1 MQRRKNDSTL
11 GVDSGAIDDA
21 GEKPKVRKSRSR
33 RRKRVEEDNSNN
45 GWWIL
50 KFSVLCSIALVA
62 GYFLVEHHEEK
73 LVAKMRQS
81 VIHDELEPLSKEWEE
96 KYAKLEEENEELQ
109 RGAKLNANLN
119 AESDRLKEENTRYEK
134 EMKNRNKKIE
144 QLENQKAKMKE
155 NIQLMSKTA
164 LVEK

>member
-1 MQRRKNDSTL
+1 MQRRKNDSAL
-11 GVDSGAIDDA
+11 GVESGANDGS
-21 GEKPKVRKSRSR
+21 GEKPKVPKTRSR
-33 RRKRVEEDNSNN
+33 RRKRVEEENN
-45 GWWIL
+45 GWWIF
-50 KFSVLCSIALVA
+50 KFSLLCSIAIVA

-81 VIHDELEPLSKEWEE
+81 VIHDELEPMSKEWEE
-96 KYAKLEEENEELQ
+96 KYVKLEEENEELK

-119 AESDRLKEENTRYEK
+119 AESDRLKEENIRREK
-134 EMKNRNKKIE
+134 DIKNRNKKIE
-144 QLENQKAKMKE
+144 QLENYKAKMQE